1 MTAPGDATV
10 TGVDLPALRRFVERE
25 VPGCS
30 GPLDVRPLFGGR
42 SNLTYLV
49 TDGTHRWVL
58 RRPPLGTL
66 TPTAHDMDREYRV
79 MAALAGTGVPVPR
92 TVLSCADASVIGAP
106 FTLVSF
112 VGGTVVRDAGQAAR
126 LPAEDAR
133 RCSEAL
139 VDQLAAL
146 HTLDPYEV
154 GLGGFGRPAGYVER
168 QVRRWRGQ
176 WDRVATRDLPELDAL
191 HATLVRGL
199 SLVRDDGGEPAVL
212 HGDFR
217 LDNVILDAGD
227 PGRVAAIVDWEMAA
241 LGDPLADLG
250 LLLVY
255 WDPVCEPVLGGG
267 HVPAA
272 NPGFLSARE
281 LTERY
286 AERSGRDMSA
296 LAFHRALGYFK
307 LAVIAEGVHARHR
320 AGRTVGPGFDRVG
333 SAVPALLRSGLS
345 VDLPPARTI
354 QDEKRQGT

>member
-1 MTAPGDATV
+1 VTATGDATV
-10 TGVDLPALRRFVERE
+10 AGVDLPALRHFFERE
-25 VPGCS
+25 VPQCA
-30 GPLDVRPLFGGR
+30 GPLDVRLLLGGR

-79 MAALAGTGVPVPR
+79 MAALATTDVPVPR
-92 TVLSCADASVIGAP
+92 TVLSCTDESVIGAP
-106 FTLVSF
+106 FTVVSF
-112 VGGTVVRDAGQAAR
+112 VDGAVLRDGDQAAG
-126 LPAEDAR
+126 LSADDGR

-146 HTLDPYEV
+146 HALDPYEI
-154 GLGGFGRPAGYVER
+154 GLGGFGRPTGYLER

-176 WDRVATRDLPELDAL
+176 WDRVATRALPELDAL
-191 HATLVRGL
+191 HGKLERGL
-199 SLVRDDGGEPAVL
+199 ALVRDDGVAPAVL
-212 HGDFR
+212 HGDYR
-217 LDNVILDAGD
+217 LDNVILSTDD
-227 PGRVAAIVDWEMAA
+227 PGQIAAIVDWEMAA

-255 WDPVCEPVLGGG
+255 WDPACEPVLGER

-272 NPGFLSARE
+272 NPGFLSTAE
-281 LTERY
+281 LAELY
-286 AERSGRDMSA
+286 AARSGRDVSA
-296 LAFHRALGYFK
+296 LPFHRALGYFK
-307 LAVIAEGVHARHR
+307 LAVIAEGIHARHL

-345 VDLPPARTI
+345 VDVPRI
-354 QDEKRQGT
+354 